1 MAEPA
6 GTLAYD
12 NVDKAARRVKPGVN
26 PEIGPLRAMIQ
37 GGEGGVT
44 TEALII
50 RIGF

>member
-26 PEIGPLRAMIQ
+26 PENGTLKGHDSRRGR
-37 GGEGGVT
+37 GGYHRG
-44 TEALII
+44 LDN
-50 RIGF
+50 